1 MLHHAAP
8 SLPRES
14 QAAVLNEPQSARQGL
29 HVLPCCL
36 TPLWLLALQ
45 AQRCWLPRNEE
56 KCSPA
61 RSVHVRPGATVDR
74 NQLES
79 DSLSLEA
86 TSLWRG
92 SEATQRSAVVHR
104 GCEDADTS
112 MGPRAPLPGSSP
124 LMKATV
130 NLHRSPHSM
139 LARCHRSIAEM
150 RLRGEKE
157 APGSFSDV
165 SLRP

>member
-1 MLHHAAP
+1 MVG
-8 SLPRES
+8 E
-14 QAAVLNEPQSARQGL
+14 VKGVGL
-29 HVLPCCL
+29 IGVGVACAGGRSRGDRRDEIEVNAKCC
-36 TPLWLLALQ
+36 
-45 AQRCWLPRNEE
+45 N
-56 KCSPA
+56 
-61 RSVHVRPGATVDR
+61 
-74 NQLES
+74 LES
-79 DSLSLEA
+79 DSLPLEA

>member
-1 MLHHAAP
+1 MRRIQKYRGARGGVLDKRFRSINRFLYPANASRIVHGT
-8 SLPRES
+8 LLYIGQFEMPRIFGQVWS
-14 QAAVLNEPQSARQGL
+14 I
-29 HVLPCCL
+29 
-36 TPLWLLALQ
+36 
-45 AQRCWLPRNEE
+45 
-56 KCSPA
+56 
-61 RSVHVRPGATVDR
+61 GACAH
-74 NQLES
+74 LES
-79 DSLSLEA
+79 DSLPLEA